1 MPVIRYILLIVEV
14 VVAILLVATI
24 LLQRSKDQ
32 GLGLAFGSGMGESL
46 FGAQAVN
53 VLVKITITLA
63 VIFFLNTIILAR
75 VFSASPSGTSVMAG
89 QGSARPVQQQPPA
102 TGQPQPISPLP
113 AQEPPAGN
121 MDTVEIP
128 AGTALPADGIA
139 EPIEIPAGAPLDAVK
154 ESAKQ

>member
-1 MPVIRYILLIVEV
+1 M
-14 VVAILLVATI
+14 ATI

-63 VIFFLNTIILAR
+63 IIFFLNTIILAR
-75 VFSASPSGTSVMAG
+75 IFSAPLAGKSVMAG
-89 QGSARPVQQQPPA
+89 EGSPRPMQQQAPT

-113 AQEPPAGN
+113 AAPGDATP
-121 MDTVEIP
+121 VEIP
-128 AGTALPADGIA
+128 AATEQPQDNAG
-139 EPIEIPAGAPLDAVK
+139 EPIEIPAGAPLDTLK
-154 ESAKQ
+154 EAAKE

>member
-1 MPVIRYILLIVEV
+1 MAVLRYILLIVEV

-75 VFSASPSGTSVMAG
+75 IFAAPQSGASVMAG
-89 QGSARPVQQQPPA
+89 QGGPRPVQQQPI
-102 TGQPQPISPLP
+102 QPISPLP
-113 AQEPPAGN
+113 VQEAPSDGAVP
-121 MDTVEIP
+121 VEIP
-128 AGTALPADGIA
+128 AEATQPQDGVA
-139 EPIEIPAGAPLDAVK
+139 EPIQIPAGAPLGTDKTPAK
-154 ESAKQ
+154 E